1 VEDVTVSEQK
11 DKPVFDEQTLAKLL
25 EAAYVLQEHSQQLRA
40 LEEQLG
46 VAAKSGREN
55 KAEQTFT
62 PELSREQLKKQE
74 IQPSS
79 GSKKSSSEPFS
90 DPDNDNNTLHQILE
104 LQGQIE
110 NRNLK
115 LHEAM
120 SVIAEHLIDLCGA
133 AGAAIGI
140 HEDKQVCYPAV
151 AGIRTLPQGSCVAIE
166 KAFCSP
172 CLRTGQVFRCDDCRS
187 EPRVDRQECRRRGIG
202 SFIAVPV
209 FQNNDVIGAI
219 EAYYSGSG
227 AFSDQHVQT
236 CQLMAGII
244 TEAIGREEKS
254 VAEFTNSDVE
264 ENSASIR
271 QSFSVPCYKCGHE
284 LVGKEQFCGQCG
296 AARSEDRESA
306 AIGIQSKVASLW
318 RLQQLTDAG
327 LADRSSEGDSG
338 KHPPSSKADDVD
350 ASSLAPELPVD
361 GRPLQE
367 YAALPLEPELDS
379 PPDADLSTGLVPNSA
394 ALELSQH
401 HDASSAPDWSSALS
415 ALEFLQKM
423 AEGNRRRG
431 LAKIWSD
438 HRGDF
443 YLAMA
448 IILVVCAMR
457 WGLWSGHPVNATSA
471 PPTAPAAT
479 HKPAA
484 PEISVFDRFLISV
497 GLADPPEPAQD
508 KGNPSAAV
516 WVDLQTGLYYCSG
529 TDLYGKTPR
538 GKYTG
543 QRDAQLDRFEPAY
556 RQPCK

>member
-1 VEDVTVSEQK
+1 VEDVTVSEHK

-40 LEEQLG
+40 LEDQLG

-55 KAEQTFT
+55 NSEQTST
-62 PELSREQLKKQE
+62 PELFREQLKKQE

-90 DPDNDNNTLHQILE
+90 DADNDNNTLQQILE

-115 LHEAM
+115 LHQAM

-133 AGAAIGI
+133 AGAAVGI

-151 AGIRTLPQGSCVAIE
+151 AGTRTLPQASCVPLD

-187 EPRVDRQECRRRGIG
+187 EPRIDRQECRRRGIG

-209 FQNNDVIGAI
+209 FQDNDVIGAI
-219 EAYYSGSG
+219 EVYYSGSG
-227 AFSDQHVQT
+227 AFSDQDVQT
-236 CQLMAGII
+236 CQLMAGVI

-254 VAEFTNSDVE
+254 VGESPNWDAK
-264 ENSASIR
+264 ENPASIR
-271 QSFSVPCYKCGHE
+271 ESFSVPCYKCGHE

-306 AIGIQSKVASLW
+306 GIGIQSKVASLW
-318 RLQQLTDAG
+318 RLQQSTDAG
-327 LADRSSEGDSG
+327 LADRTSEGDSG
-338 KHPPSSKADDVD
+338 RHRPSSKADDAD

-361 GRPLQE
+361 GRALQG

-379 PPDADLSTGLVPNSA
+379 SRDDDLSTSLVPNSA
-394 ALELSQH
+394 ALELSRH
-401 HDASSAPDWSSALS
+401 HDASSAPDWGSALS

-423 AEGNRRRG
+423 GEGNRRRG
-431 LAKIWSD
+431 LAKIWTD

-457 WGLWSGHPVNATSA
+457 WGLWSGHPVDATST

-479 HKPAA
+479 HKPAV
-484 PEISVFDRFLISV
+484 PEISLFDRLLIGV
-497 GLADPPEPAQD
+497 GLADPPEPAED
-508 KGNPSAAV
+508 KGNPSTAV
-516 WVDLQTGLYYCSG
+516 WVDLQTGLYYCPG
-529 TDLYGKTPR
+529 TDLYGKTPK

>member
-1 VEDVTVSEQK
+1 MEDVTVSEQK
-11 DKPVFDEQTLAKLL
+11 DKPAFDEQTLAKLL
-25 EAAYVLQEHSQQLRA
+25 EAAYVLQEHSQKLRA
-40 LEEQLG
+40 
-46 VAAKSGREN
+46 
-55 KAEQTFT
+55 
-62 PELSREQLKKQE
+62 PELSREQPKKQE
-74 IQPSS
+74 LQPSS
-79 GSKKSSSEPFS
+79 ESKKSSSEPFS
-90 DPDNDNNTLHQILE
+90 NSDNDNNTLQQILE

-115 LHEAM
+115 LHQAM
-120 SVIAEHLIDLCGA
+120 SVITEHLIDLCGA
-133 AGAAIGI
+133 AGAAVGI

-151 AGIRTLPQGSCVAIE
+151 AGIRTLPQGSCVAFE

-209 FQNNDVIGAI
+209 FQDNDVTGAI
-219 EAYYSGSG
+219 EVYFSGSG
-227 AFSDQHVQT
+227 AFSDQDVQT
-236 CQLMAGII
+236 CQLMAGVI

-254 VAEFTNSDVE
+254 LREVSNSDTE
-264 ENSASIR
+264 ENSPSIR

-284 LVGKEQFCGQCG
+284 LVGQEQFCGQCG
-296 AARSEDRESA
+296 AARSEDRESDG
-306 AIGIQSKVASLW
+306 IGIQSKVASLW
-318 RLQQLTDAG
+318 RLQQSTDAG
-327 LADRSSEGDSG
+327 LADRTSEGDSG
-338 KHPPSSKADDVD
+338 RHPPSSKADDAD
-350 ASSLAPELPVD
+350 DSSLAPELPVD
-361 GRPLQE
+361 LRAVQE
-367 YAALPLEPELDS
+367 YAPLPLEPELDS
-379 PPDADLSTGLVPNSA
+379 PPDAGLSTGLVPNSA
-394 ALELSQH
+394 GLELSQH

-457 WGLWSGHPVNATSA
+457 WGLWSGRPVNATSP
-471 PPTAPAAT
+471 PPTPPAAT
-479 HKPAA
+479 HKPAV
-484 PEISVFDRFLISV
+484 PDISLFDRLLISV
-497 GLADPPEPAQD
+497 GLAEPPEPAQD

-516 WVDLQTGLYYCSG
+516 WVDLQTGLYYCPG
-529 TDLYGKTPR
+529 TDLYGKTPK